1 MANRRI
7 DMHEYREVIYRLRQ
21 QQSERAIARSGIT
34 GRHKTNEIGQIAR
47 LRGWLDPATPLP
59 ELAAI
64 EQALREHRER
74 ASEIRTGG

>member
-34 GRHKTNEIGQIAR
+34 GRHKTNEIGQIAK
-47 LRGWLDPATPLP
+47 LRG
-59 ELAAI
+59 
-64 EQALREHRER
+64 
-74 ASEIRTGG
+74 